1 MAPFGKWFGGGAKP
15 DPAATGRIKDKVRLI
30 LGLPEDASIAVNEI
44 ICADPS
50 CPGMET
56 VILIMAPGEKTVAA
70 KVQAAIEEV
79 SDEALTLAVLA
90 AVGQA
95 AVGG

>member
-1 MAPFGKWFGGGAKP
+1 MAPLGKWFAGKGSGSTRP
-15 DPAATGRIKDKVRLI
+15 DAAATARIKDKVRLI

-56 VILIMAPGEKTVAA
+56 VILIMAPGHKTVAA

-79 SDEALTLAVLA
+79 SDEALTEAVLA
-90 AVGQA
+90 AVN
-95 AVGG
+95 

>member
-1 MAPFGKWFGGGAKP
+1 MMAPLGKWFGGSAKP
-15 DPAATGRIKDKVRLI
+15 DAASVARIKDKVRLI
-30 LGLPEDASIAVNEI
+30 LGLSEDASIAVNEI

-56 VILIMAPGEKTVAA
+56 VILIMAPGHRTVAA
-70 KVQAAIEEV
+70 KVQAAVEDV
-79 SDEALTLAVLA
+79 SDEALTEAVL
-90 AVGQA
+90 G